1 MAFVA
6 FTTQQFRALDD
17 LLTSLKE
24 RLKAVETAIGDGLG
38 EYVSEWLDAHPEA
51 TTRIEDGSIT
61 ARKLN
66 VTVTY
71 TVDSNGNLTITL
83 E

>member
-6 FTTQQFRALDD
+6 FKPEQFMALDD
-17 LLTSLKE
+17 LLTSLKD
-24 RLKAVETAIGDGLG
+24 RLNAVETAIGDGLG
-38 EYVSEWLDAHPEA
+38 EYVSEWLDEHPEA
-51 TTRIEDGSIT
+51 TEVKDGSIT